1 METKQRDYQIYEM
14 RTKYYMTMTAIG
26 KRVGLSRERV
36 RQIVKKVGE
45 NLGDYKDVQNIRA
58 SRNR

>member
-1 METKQRDYQIYEM
+1 MDSKQRDYQIYEM

-58 SRNR
+58 SRNG

>member
-1 METKQRDYQIYEM
+1 MDSQERDYQIYEM

-45 NLGDYKDVQNIRA
+45 NLRDYKDVQNIR
-58 SRNR
+58 SSGDR

>member
-1 METKQRDYQIYEM
+1 MDSRERDYQIYEM

-45 NLGDYKDVQNIRA
+45 NLRDYKDVQNIR
-58 SRNR
+58 SSGNR

>member
-1 METKQRDYQIYEM
+1 MDSKQRDYQIYEM

-26 KRVGLSRERV
+26 KRMGLSRERV

>member
-1 METKQRDYQIYEM
+1 MDSRERDYQIYEM

-45 NLGDYKDVQNIRA
+45 NLRDYKDVQNIR
-58 SRNR
+58 SSGDR

>member
-1 METKQRDYQIYEM
+1 MDSKQRDYQIYEM

-45 NLGDYKDVQNIRA
+45 NLGDYKNVQNIRA

>member
-26 KRVGLSRERV
+26 KRMGLSRERV

-45 NLGDYKDVQNIRA
+45 NLGDYKDVQNIRS

>member
-1 METKQRDYQIYEM
+1 MDSRERDYQIYEM

-36 RQIVKKVGE
+36 RQIVEKVGE
-45 NLGDYKDVQNIRA
+45 NLRDHKDVQNIR
-58 SRNR
+58 SSGDR

>member
-36 RQIVKKVGE
+36 RQIVKKVGD
-45 NLGDYKDVQNIRA
+45 NLGDYKNVQNIRA

>member
-26 KRVGLSRERV
+26 KRVGLSREGV

-45 NLGDYKDVQNIRA
+45 NLGDYKNVQNIRA

>member
-36 RQIVKKVGE
+36 RQIVKKVGD
-45 NLGDYKDVQNIRA
+45 NLGDYKNVQNVRA

>member
-1 METKQRDYQIYEM
+1 MDSKQRDYQIYEM

-36 RQIVKKVGE
+36 RQIVKKVGD

-58 SRNR
+58 SGNR

>member
-1 METKQRDYQIYEM
+1 MDSKQRDYQIYEM

-45 NLGDYKDVQNIRA
+45 NLGDYKDVQNIRT
-58 SRNR
+58 SRNG

>member
-1 METKQRDYQIYEM
+1 MDSKQRDYQIYEM

-26 KRVGLSRERV
+26 KRMGLSRERV

-45 NLGDYKDVQNIRA
+45 NLGDYKNVQNIRA

>member
-1 METKQRDYQIYEM
+1 MDSKQRDYQIYEM

-36 RQIVKKVGE
+36 RQIVKKVGD

>member
-45 NLGDYKDVQNIRA
+45 NLGDYKNVQNIRA

>member
-1 METKQRDYQIYEM
+1 MDTKQRDYQIYEM

-45 NLGDYKDVQNIRA
+45 NLGDYKNVQNIRA

>member
-1 METKQRDYQIYEM
+1 MDSRERDYQIYEM

-36 RQIVKKVGE
+36 RQIVEKVGK
-45 NLGDYKDVQNIRA
+45 NLRDYKDVQNIR
-58 SRNR
+58 SSGDR